1 MPGLTLMTA
10 TEPLP
15 PVSSARLRAASR
27 PPSSL
32 SEAIS
37 DSASS
42 APFSV
47 VVSTNTSLIPAAL
60 AWVRG
65 GIMAWVSV
73 GATRIAS
80 GFLAT
85 TALTTGVC
93 WAASN
98 SSGAATS
105 RVAPAAWAASRAPH
119 SMVT

>member
-1 MPGLTLMTA
+1 MPTRSGWAARAAVALEAAISGLSLEYSWPMYLRPGVFLISSSNPLARASVVEMPGLTLMTR

-15 PVSSARLRAASR
+15 PVSSARVRAASR

-60 AWVRG
+60 AWVSG
-65 GIMAWVSV
+65 GI
-73 GATRIAS
+73 IA
-80 GFLAT
+80 
-85 TALTTGVC
+85 
-93 WAASN
+93 
-98 SSGAATS
+98 
-105 RVAPAAWAASRAPH
+105 
-119 SMVT
+119 

>member
-1 MPGLTLMTA
+1 MYLRPGVFLISSSKPLARASVVEMPGLTLMTS

-60 AWVRG
+60 AWVSG
-65 GIMAWVSV
+65 GIMA
-73 GATRIAS
+73 
-80 GFLAT
+80 
-85 TALTTGVC
+85 
-93 WAASN
+93 
-98 SSGAATS
+98 
-105 RVAPAAWAASRAPH
+105 
-119 SMVT
+119 